1 MFDIYY
7 LLQDEG
13 WGDEEEN
20 DNDDEVALSGQSLS
34 SLIDAMSEDYINGK
48 FIIIP
53 LKIFIATKKTY
64 TQELMNSFSK
74 LHSHL
79 THKIYSFLLGQI
91 VIIPCS
97 KEKVSILF

>member
-74 LHSHL
+74 LH
-79 THKIYSFLLGQI
+79 
-91 VIIPCS
+91 
-97 KEKVSILF
+97 

>member
-1 MFDIYY
+1 
-7 LLQDEG
+7 
-13 WGDEEEN
+13 
-20 DNDDEVALSGQSLS
+20 
-34 SLIDAMSEDYINGK
+34 MSEDYINGK

-74 LHSHL
+74 LHSPL
-79 THKIYSFLLGQI
+79 THKIYSSLLGQI

>member
-79 THKIYSFLLGQI
+79 THKIYSSLLGQI